1 MATKADNF
9 RVKQLHLLERW
20 AQVPEQSP
28 LTPAPDLWD
37 IDFEYEEEDDEKEE
51 EDEDEEEDEHNE
63 EDNEESVS
71 GLSVMLPQGFDE
83 FKKERKER
91 QKRQDSVIVERI
103 QDWFLE
109 NFEPPALGS
118 SYDEYIWG
126 GPYDAHTVITRF
138 FPDHTTDD
146 NDGEDDVT
154 SLVLKELERRS
165 TAWVPSG
172 SRLEPPVAR
181 EAPRS
186 PRDAYERTQQSLR
199 ALKELLE
206 RIPEQPAG
214 IGHNY
219 PPEPLDDYP
228 LSGDDQKELSSAV
241 STIESQPLE
250 PADNGEQ
257 VKAAAAV
264 IETKAQ
270 KVKSWLARQGD
281 TFITEAV
288 KESGKQFGKW
298 MPRAFW
304 MFVIERMLGVTE
316 TITVWL
322 KMVFPAI

>member
-1 MATKADNF
+1 MGTKADNF
-9 RVKQLHLLERW
+9 RLKQLHLLERW
-20 AQVPEQSP
+20 AEVPEQSP

-37 IDFEYEEEDDEKEE
+37 IDFEYEEEDD
-51 EDEDEEEDEHNE
+51 D
-63 EDNEESVS
+63 DNEELVF
-71 GLSVMLPQGFDE
+71 GLSAMLPQGFDE
-83 FKKERKER
+83 FNDEQAEQARKEKERKER
-91 QKRQDSVIVERI
+91 QKLHKSAIVERI
-103 QDWFLE
+103 QNWFLE
-109 NFEPPALGS
+109 NFEAPAPGS

-126 GPYDAHTVITRF
+126 GPYDAHTVITKF

-146 NDGEDDVT
+146 DDGEDDAT
-154 SLVLKELERRS
+154 SLVLKELERTS

-172 SRLEPPVAR
+172 SRLEPPVVR

-186 PRDAYERTQQSLR
+186 SRDAYERTQQSLR

-214 IGHNY
+214 MGHNY

-241 STIESQPLE
+241 STIENQPLE
-250 PADNGEQ
+250 PVDNGEQ
-257 VKAAAAV
+257 VKVAAAV

-304 MFVIERMLGVTE
+304 MLVIERMLGVTE